1 MPLTIT
7 QDVYRRFI
15 MGMQGLWPGRRW
27 QGRGGAVC
35 QTEHATRRAGWA
47 ITVSSARF

>member
-1 MPLTIT
+1 MPLTNT

-15 MGMQGLWPGRRW
+15 MGMQG
-27 QGRGGAVC
+27 RGGAVC
-35 QTEHATRRAGWA
+35 QSEHATRRAGWA